1 MVDLISIVKYCDER
15 LRIREI
21 KDFPGSFNGLQ
32 IDKVGKVS
40 KIGASVDAGLIPFE
54 KATENNIDFLVVHH
68 GIFWSPPTPL
78 TGVNFDKVKHCMDH
92 DLAVYSAHL
101 PLDCHDELGNNA
113 VIAKKLNLKPCGTFL
128 NFEDQ
133 DIGLLTL
140 SQFSREE
147 LKSRLQN
154 EFSQGIQ
161 SIEFGSSNPKK
172 IAILSGSGQSAV
184 DQILNSGCDTL
195 ITGELKQQHFNY
207 AQENRLNLY
216 ACGHYATETFG
227 VQALAEEIAQ
237 KFDLP
242 YEFIRTECLL

>member
-15 LRIREI
+15 LRIGEI
-21 KDFPGSFNGLQ
+21 RDFPGSFNGLQ

-40 KIGASVDAGLIPFE
+40 KIGAAVDAGLIPFE
-54 KATENNIDFLVVHH
+54 KATENKIDFLVVHH
-68 GIFWSPPTPL
+68 GIFWSPLTPL
-78 TGVNFDKVKHCMDH
+78 TGVNFNKVKHCMDH

-113 VIAKKLNLKPCGTFL
+113 VIAKRLNLKPCGSFL
-128 NFEDQ
+128 NFEGQ
-133 DIGLLTL
+133 DIGLLAQT
-140 SQFSREE
+140 QVSREE
-147 LKSRLQN
+147 LKSRLLN

-161 SIEFGSSNPKK
+161 SIEFGSSSPQK

-184 DQILNSGCDTL
+184 DQIRNFGCDTL

-216 ACGHYATETFG
+216 VCGHYATETFG
-227 VQALAEEIAQ
+227 VQALAKEIAQ
-237 KFDLP
+237 QFDLP
-242 YEFIRTECLL
+242 YEFIKTECSL

>member
-1 MVDLISIVKYCDER
+1 MIDLLSIVKYCDER

-21 KDFPGSFNGLQ
+21 KDFPGAFNGLQ

-40 KIGASVDAGLIPFE
+40 KVGAAVDAGFVPFE
-54 KATENNIDFLVVHH
+54 KATEKKIDFLVVHH

-78 TGVNFDKVKHCMDH
+78 TGVNFKKVKHCMDH

-113 VIAKKLNLKPCGTFL
+113 IIAKRLNLKPCGGFL
-128 NFEDQ
+128 NFEGH
-133 DIGLLTL
+133 DIGLLTQ

-147 LKSRLQN
+147 LKSQLLN

-161 SIEFGSSNPKK
+161 SIEFGSANPQK

-184 DQILNSGCDTL
+184 EQILNFGCDTL

-207 AQENRLNLY
+207 AQENGLNLY
-216 ACGHYATETFG
+216 VCGHYATETFG

-237 KFDLP
+237 RFDLP
-242 YEFIRTECLL
+242 YEFISTECSL